1 MKNNR
6 LRTLHATTKARVA
19 TAALT
24 AALLPVTLFS
34 SLVPAAAAEE
44 AIVRDGSSELQ
55 AAASCWEVKQTAP
68 TAPSGTYW
76 LSTPQM
82 PAPEQ
87 FYCDQETDGGG
98 ATLVVSLPQRDDV
111 RDGGMRV
118 EENRAEENEG
128 SGGEVM
134 HI

>member
-6 LRTLHATTKARVA
+6 LHALHAMTKARVA
-19 TAALT
+19 AAALT
-24 AALLPVTLFS
+24 AALLPLTMFS

-44 AIVRDGSSELQ
+44 GIVRDGSSELQ

-68 TAPSGTYW
+68 AAPSGSYW
-76 LSTPQM
+76 LLTPQM

-98 ATLVVSLPQRDDV
+98 
-111 RDGGMRV
+111 
-118 EENRAEENEG
+118 G
-128 SGGEVM
+128 S
-134 HI
+134 